1 MEVGYLLLECLLLP
15 SQLVDLHEEDMNQGL
30 HMSLEFGLLLE
41 GLKLNGFGAD
51 LAGDRTIL
59 VVSEDIILTT

>member
-41 GLKLNGFGAD
+41 GLKLNGLCAD
-51 LAGDRTIL
+51 LAGNRAIL
-59 VVSEDIILTT
+59 VVPNDLILTT